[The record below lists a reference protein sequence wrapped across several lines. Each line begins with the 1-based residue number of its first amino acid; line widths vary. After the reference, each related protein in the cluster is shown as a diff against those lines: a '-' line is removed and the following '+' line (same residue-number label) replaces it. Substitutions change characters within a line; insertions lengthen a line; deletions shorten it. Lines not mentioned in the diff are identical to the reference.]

1 MSQDDNLEDPVDT
14 SEIIDE
20 RPPIP
25 PDTLVEGPI
34 EAVPSRPDD
43 VPEAF
48 WDAAAGTIDTRALLQ
63 SHHELQARLG
73 QLTGDD
79 DGLDDA
85 VRSRLQELPGRPDSP
100 EGYAIE
106 PLAGGLVEP
115 DPEVNGRLHAAGFT
129 QAQARLVYELAAERL
144 VPTVAEV
151 AGELEAQRQ
160 VDRLE
165 RHFGGAE
172 PWRETARQLRTW
184 AEGNLEPEVYATL
197 ASSHD
202 GVLALH
208 RMMAA
213 RVEPELLDGA
223 AGPGAA
229 LNDEALGEMVRDPR
243 YWRRREPEFVAR
255 VTDGFRRLYG
265 G

>member
-1 MSQDDNLEDPVDT
+1 MSKDESTEDPAEVTEDGVET
-14 SEIIDE
+14 ALGTPAEE
-20 RPPIP
+20 PPGAAAP
-25 PDTLVEGPI
+25 
-34 EAVPSRPDD
+34 RPDD

-48 WDAAAGTIDTRALLQ
+48 WDAAAGAVDTRALLRA
-63 SHHELQARLG
+63 HGELQARLG
-73 QLTGDD
+73 RLTGE
-79 DGLDDA
+79 DGGELDDA
-85 VRSRLQELPGRPDSP
+85 TRTRLQELLGRPGSP
-100 EGYAIE
+100 EGYAVE
-106 PLAGGLVEP
+106 ALADGLVEP
-115 DPEVNGRLHAAGFT
+115 DAEVNGRLHAAGFT

-144 VPTVAEV
+144 VPTAAEM

-160 VDRLE
+160 IDRLE

-202 GVLALH
+202 GILALH
-208 RMMAA
+208 RMMGAQA
-213 RVEPELLDGA
+213 EPELLDGA
-223 AGPGAA
+223 AGPGGA
-229 LNDEALGEMVRDPR
+229 LSDEALGEMVRDPR
-243 YWRRREPEFVAR
+243 YWRQRDPAFVAR